1 MIDIGRFC
9 DNDGAHHLPNM
20 CATIIR
26 SGCNEPLG
34 RDRFVSTSPPDE
46 IPIMQRL
53 YNRIWLLA
61 AAAMLFFLV
70 VYVGWGLM
78 DILSVPAR

>member
-1 MIDIGRFC
+1 MS
-9 DNDGAHHLPNM
+9 A
-20 CATIIR
+20 
-26 SGCNEPLG
+26 
-34 RDRFVSTSPPDE
+34 SPSEE
-46 IPIMQRL
+46 IPMMQRL
-53 YNRIWLLA
+53 YNRICLLA